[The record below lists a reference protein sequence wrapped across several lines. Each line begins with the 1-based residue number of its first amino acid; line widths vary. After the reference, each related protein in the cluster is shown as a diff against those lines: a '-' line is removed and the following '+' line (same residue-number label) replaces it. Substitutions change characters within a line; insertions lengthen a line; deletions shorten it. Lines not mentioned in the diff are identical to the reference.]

1 MEEAERM
8 NKRLFGLLVCVVVS
22 GLALTACGG
31 SKGKAEPAKDGYVI
45 GYDIYFVGNTWS
57 VQLWKEFESAVAKN
71 SKVKDVIYVESG
83 GDVERQIANIEDLIT
98 NKVDAIITTPNSPT
112 ALVPVLSKARSAGIK
127 VVLLAAT
134 IEGDGYDALVTVNDY
149 DFGRV
154 GAEWLVKQLDG
165 KGNIIMLDGIAG
177 LSVSDDRARGG
188 TDVFKQ
194 YPGIKVVAEDF
205 TNWDYA
211 TAKIVVAD
219 MLASNPKIDGVWSQG
234 GAVTQGAIE
243 AFQAAGRPLVP
254 MTSEDNNGFLKLWKK
269 LQPQG
274 FSSIACS
281 KPTWLSETALNTA
294 IDLLEGKPV
303 SKDYNLDVPVF
314 SDNELDQYLKP
325 NLSDSLFANTHLSD
339 EELARIFS
347 N

>member
-1 MEEAERM
+1 MEEKM
-8 NKRLFGLLVCVVVS
+8 NGKVKFSIL
-22 GLALTACGG
+22 LALSAILMLSACGG
-31 SKGKAEPAKDGYVI
+31 GKTADSEAGKDGYVI

-57 VQLWKEFESAVAKN
+57 VQLWKEFESAAAKN
-71 SKVKDVIYVESG
+71 SKVKEVIYVESA
-83 GDVERQIANIEDLIT
+83 GDVQRQIANIEDLIT

-112 ALVPVLSKARSAGIK
+112 ALVPVLTKARNAGIK
-127 VVLLAAT
+127 VILLAST
-134 IEGDGYDALVTVNDY
+134 IEGDGYDALVTVQDY
-149 DFGRV
+149 DFGKV
-154 GAEWLVKQLDG
+154 GAEWLVKQLNG

-177 LSVSDDRARGG
+177 ISVSDDRSRGG
-188 TDVFKQ
+188 LDVFKQ
-194 YPGIKVVAEDF
+194 YPDIKIVAQEF

-219 MLASNPKIDGVWSQG
+219 MLASNPRIDGVWSQG

-254 MTSEDNNGFLKLWKK
+254 MTSEDNNGFLKLWKQ

-281 KPTWLSETALNTA
+281 KPTWLSEVALDTT
-294 IDLLEGKPV
+294 ISLLEGQQIT
-303 SKDYNLDVPVF
+303 KDYNLAVPVF
-314 SDNELDQYLKP
+314 SDDELDNYLKP
-325 NLSDSLFANTHLSD
+325 NLSDSLFTNTHLSD
-339 EELARIFS
+339 AELEQIFS

>member
-1 MEEAERM
+1 M
-8 NKRLFGLLVCVVVS
+8 NKALFGVLVCVVV
-22 GLALTACGG
+22 GLTACGD
-31 SKGKAEPAKDGYVI
+31 SKGKADSAKDGYVI

-71 SKVKDVIYVESG
+71 SKVKDVFYVESS

-112 ALVPVLSKARSAGIK
+112 ALVPVLAKARNAGIK

-134 IEGDGYDALVTVNDY
+134 IEGGEYDALVTVDDY
-149 DFGRV
+149 DFGKV
-154 GAEWLVKQLDG
+154 GAEWLVEQLNG

-177 LSVSDDRARGG
+177 ISVSDDRTRGG
-188 TDVFKQ
+188 MDVFKQ
-194 YPGIKVVAEDF
+194 YPDIKIVAEDF

-219 MLASNPKIDGVWSQG
+219 MLASNPRIDGVWSQG

-254 MTSEDNNGFLKLWKK
+254 MTSEDNNGFLKLWKY
-269 LQPQG
+269 LQSQG

-281 KPTWLSETALNTA
+281 KPTWLSEVALDTA
-294 IDLLEGKPV
+294 IDLLEGKSVP
-303 SKDYNLDVPVF
+303 KDYNLDVPVF
-314 SDNELDQYLKP
+314 SDDELDKYLKP
-325 NLSDSLFANTHLSD
+325 DFSDSMFANTHLSD
-339 EELARIFS
+339 EDLAKIFS